1 MNKTFWIIGGVA
13 GAAILFW
20 YWNSNNKAA
29 ASATQSGGSAGNSGP
44 SIPSNIPSTQPPP
57 PPPPAPKPAV
67 AASAPQ
73 PTYPVGLTEGEYVKG
88 TAPDIYMLRMGY
100 RIPMNA
106 GYWTSHFGN
115 SMSNVTQ
122 IDDFTLSYVPI
133 KAQI

>member
-20 YWNSNNKAA
+20 YWNSNNQAA

-44 SIPSNIPSTQPPP
+44 SISSNITSTQPPP
-57 PPPPAPKPAV
+57 PPAPKQAV